1 MNGMDYIKIFRGD
14 DSDALGYQTIV
25 GTIKTDLDLTG
36 CRAIFRYLGFFQ
48 EFDPIPEDGKLTIVI
63 PAQSSRGFPPGV
75 GYASLKVYDQLGKVR
90 TFTNRIPVI
99 VDAMTPVCPCGG
111 NFEVSFSPFP
121 ELEPL
126 KIFVG
131 PGADDFDEYTGFLSK
146 IIDRA
151 SLEKY
156 GLTILADAMGEDG
169 GSTGKAASPLA
180 VKAAYDAIIK
190 ELTDNYYTAQETDEA
205 IDSLAAYYI
214 TSNAAGAAFPTRAAL
229 INAQTY
235 YSGGAA
241 RTPTR
246 NDYAVVLAD
255 ETHDGAEYRYIY
267 AVADGATTGGWQ
279 AQYPVGGVM
288 TIDPSVT
295 KNSANPVSSSGIWSA
310 IWGALASLP
319 TGFAS
324 LYDWCV
330 SQLAGKASTAD
341 ATLTERGPNHDG
353 FSAWTCTAMPEG
365 ISDFSFTVSHFE
377 GAPANYWK
385 LGCSGVYC
393 GISFEVSSGEEPTM
407 GTATSVTFENVY
419 GPWGGGTFAFAR
431 TQIPGYQLGSQDD
444 KPVASEAEA
453 EALRTDKADKPTTST
468 NNNLAALDANG
479 NLKDSGKT
487 PANFATAAQGEKADA
502 VFGLFEEV
510 PGYDIP
516 AIRLAGFRVPWG
528 VAGYI
533 EFVNGGV
540 HFYHPAA
547 HGNPGVDY
555 TTEWPFKT
563 GKFAT
568 TGDIPDVSGKADAAD
583 LPYSFNAATVTPG
596 SSGWTANY
604 SQIYDRYG
612 ELVDVSMP
620 FWSTESTP
628 DGDKT
633 GWFWINPD
641 IVYELLSENESATSL
656 TTDWQGYDGEEYIE
670 YTINFSKTATPAT
683 VTNVLNRAVN
693 TATLGSSV
701 TAATVTLPA
710 ATTGRA
716 RDFFIDLTIEA
727 TAAPMVT
734 FIDPATQTTAAV
746 KFGADSLADIAPGY
760 NLVLW
765 TELPNNRWLVSVRH
779 EEAS

>member
-453 EALRTDKADKPTTST
+453 EALRTGKADKPTTST

-487 PANFATAAQGEKADA
+487 PADFATAEQGGRADA

-568 TGDIPDVSGKADAAD
+568 TGDIPDVSAKLDSTSSAPAFSSDSSTQYAVGAHVTYNGKLYKCTTATTGGTWVAGSWAEDTMTDPDAVLD
-583 LPYSFNAATVTPG
+583 IT
-596 SSGWTANY
+596 
-604 SQIYDRYG
+604 SQNQLR
-612 ELVDVSMP
+612 VVAK
-620 FWSTESTP
+620 
-628 DGDKT
+628 DGT
-633 GWFWINPD
+633 
-641 IVYELLSENESATSL
+641 LLWA
-656 TTDWQGYDGEEYIE
+656 QGYDLAS
-670 YTINFSKTATPAT
+670 TSS
-683 VTNVLNRAVN
+683 
-693 TATLGSSV
+693 ATLACDATNNFTFADGATSQAFTLPTAPTGKVGDFGLDIDNSAN
-701 TAATVTLPA
+701 TGAATMTLTGLDTTFSVVVPKGESLTDMLSIA
-710 ATTGRA
+710 AGELA
-716 RDFFIDLTIEA
+716 RFYISLSTFRVNNLPTWHILKQVVENGGA
-727 TAAPMVT
+727 TA
-734 FIDPATQTTAAV
+734 
-746 KFGADSLADIAPGY
+746 
-760 NLVLW
+760 
-765 TELPNNRWLVSVRH
+765 
-779 EEAS
+779 

>member
-235 YSGGAA
+235 YSGGAV
-241 RTPTR
+241 RNPTR

-310 IWGALASLP
+310 IWGALTAIPS
-319 TGFAS
+319 GFTSVYYWIVATF
-324 LYDWCV
+324 
-330 SQLAGKASTAD
+330 ATKAD
-341 ATLTERGPNHDG
+341 ATLTERGDPQTPG
-353 FSAWTCTAMPEG
+353 FSEWQFGELTYSDPGGDGWSWTFEYPTYSQGMWTAEITNGPDFITMTAAGAEDATTLAFTGSGEGITASGTLTRTAM
-365 ISDFSFTVSHFE
+365 
-377 GAPANYWK
+377 
-385 LGCSGVYC
+385 
-393 GISFEVSSGEEPTM
+393 
-407 GTATSVTFENVY
+407 
-419 GPWGGGTFAFAR
+419 
-431 TQIPGYQLGSQDD
+431 PGYQLGNDD
-444 KPVASEAEA
+444 QHILASEAEA
-453 EALRTDKADKPTTST
+453 EALRTAVTGKQDALSTQQLANIAAVPSKANASDVDVALSQKQDRYTAWTVTKAVPEAPDATVEWVDGEWKFTYDGVVIGSTDNQNLAATSLEDLVGTYSAIRSVIIDGKANRAANPTAG
-468 NNNLAALDANG
+468 NLAALDANG
-479 NLKDSGKT
+479 NPTDS
-487 PANFATAAQGEKADA
+487 Q
-502 VFGLFEEV
+502 
-510 PGYDIP
+510 IP
-516 AIRLAGFRVPWG
+516 AAD
-528 VAGYI
+528 VA
-533 EFVNGGV
+533 VK
-540 HFYHPAA
+540 
-547 HGNPGVDY
+547 GNISYDRI
-555 TTEWPFKT
+555 TI
-563 GKFAT
+563 T
-568 TGDIPDVSGKADAAD
+568 TGQLQDHAVQKVT
-583 LPYSFNAATVTPG
+583 LNAATTTLSLPALTDLSGKVSDFGIDMVNGYEVSDTPTAASFSLAGTIGTAYNIIVPEGEDWSEMSALAAGEMAQFYFTLSSFQLDSKPTWKVVKQVVQKVTIPTVTP
-596 SSGWTANY
+596 
-604 SQIYDRYG
+604 
-612 ELVDVSMP
+612 
-620 FWSTESTP
+620 
-628 DGDKT
+628 
-633 GWFWINPD
+633 
-641 IVYELLSENESATSL
+641 
-656 TTDWQGYDGEEYIE
+656 
-670 YTINFSKTATPAT
+670 
-683 VTNVLNRAVN
+683 
-693 TATLGSSV
+693 
-701 TAATVTLPA
+701 
-710 ATTGRA
+710 
-716 RDFFIDLTIEA
+716 
-727 TAAPMVT
+727 
-734 FIDPATQTTAAV
+734 
-746 KFGADSLADIAPGY
+746 
-760 NLVLW
+760 
-765 TELPNNRWLVSVRH
+765 
-779 EEAS
+779 